1 MRYEVPFVP
10 DPAYAALLAA
20 RAASLSAVYFRLGPD
35 IPDARLPG
43 AGDAAPQELAAGLAA
58 LPEVPRL
65 GLLNAAFHA
74 PETLSGDGLRDLLL
88 LLEGYLAAGAITG
101 IVYADHYLLTALS
114 DASPE
119 VAGALVA
126 VPSINFRLDRF
137 ERLAA
142 VLEAVADTRFR
153 FPDAVILDRDI
164 NRDTARLG
172 ELADRARRAFPGL
185 RLGLMANEGCL
196 YACPFKTAH
205 DAHIAL
211 TRLAACRLGPDMHR
225 DLGCLR
231 TFYAHPG
238 RMLASPFIRPED
250 ARRLEGLV
258 DFLKICGR
266 TRPAA
271 DLTAIVAAYLDGAF
285 HGNLAWLLDTQ
296 EILSGRLDVPN
307 DALPADFFARTDGCG
322 HHCRACGFCA
332 ELAGRIV
339 REREMGLPRLGEA
352 GERG

>member
-1 MRYEVPFVP
+1 MRYEVPFLP
-10 DPAYAALLAA
+10 DPDYAAFLAA
-20 RAASLSAVYFRLGPD
+20 NVESLAAVYFRLGPD
-35 IPDARLPG
+35 TPDARLPDPVE
-43 AGDAAPQELAAGLAA
+43 ASPQELAAGLRT
-58 LPEVPRL
+58 LPDVPRL

-74 PETLSGDGLRDLLL
+74 PDRLRGEGLHDLLL

-126 VPSINFRLDRF
+126 VPSINFRLDAF

-153 FPDAVILDRDI
+153 FPDAVVLDRSL
-164 NRDTARLG
+164 NRETDRCRA
-172 ELADRARRAFPGL
+172 LADRARQAYPGL

-196 YACPFKTAH
+196 YACPFKVAH
-205 DAHIAL
+205 DAQIAQS
-211 TRLAACRLGPDMHR
+211 RLMACSLGPDLNR

-231 TFYAHPG
+231 TFHNHPG

-250 ARRLEGLV
+250 AGRLEGSV
-258 DFLKICGR
+258 DFLKLCGR
-266 TRPAA
+266 TRPVP
-271 DLTAIVAAYLDGAF
+271 DVRTIVAAYLDGAF

-307 DALPADFFARTDGCG
+307 DALPVDFFTRTDGCG
-322 HHCRACGFCA
+322 HACRDCGYCA
-332 ELAGRIV
+332 SLAETV
-339 REREMGLPRLGEA
+339 VHKREMGLPRYA
-352 GERG
+352 AV